1 MNNFNLTILKE
12 LKNKKIMIL
21 MIIIGKLISKIKFYQ
36 RKLSRS
42 NDKITIIYLSDNF
55 YNIYIYL
62 FLILL
67 SYKIK
72 SYLRLY
78 YQFSISIKK

>member
-42 NDKITIIYLSDNF
+42 NDKKTIIYLSDNF

-62 FLILL
+62 FIIFL

>member
-42 NDKITIIYLSDNF
+42 NDKIKIIYLFYNF
-55 YNIYIYL
+55 YNIYIY
-62 FLILL
+62 I
-67 SYKIK
+67 
-72 SYLRLY
+72 YL
-78 YQFSISIKK
+78 

>member
-42 NDKITIIYLSDNF
+42 NDKITFIYLSDNC
-55 YNIYIYL
+55 YNIYIYI
-62 FLILL
+62 FIILL
-67 SYKIK
+67 SCKIK

>member
-55 YNIYIYL
+55 YNIYIY
-62 FLILL
+62 I
-67 SYKIK
+67 
-72 SYLRLY
+72 YL
-78 YQFSISIKK
+78 

>member
-42 NDKITIIYLSDNF
+42 NDKITFIYLSDNF
-55 YNIYIYL
+55 YNIYIYIYNT
-62 FLILL
+62 FI
-67 SYKIK
+67 
-72 SYLRLY
+72 
-78 YQFSISIKK
+78 F

>member
-55 YNIYIYL
+55 YNIYL
-62 FLILL
+62 FIILL